1 MPHVNV
7 YSMDEPKELII
18 DGLVENPMK
27 ISYNELKDFPQVWEV
42 VELWCVEGYKVVKYN
57 WTGVPLIYLLSK
69 AKFKD
74 GAKEVIFYASDGF
87 TSSITLGEALEPTSI
102 LALEANGTNLS
113 EVKERGGG
121 YRIIL
126 PCRWGYKWVSNVE
139 RIEVIDYDYKGL
151 WESLG
156 YPDEGKMS
164 ICPEMLVSDAIFNLN
179 IEVYKINVSGFTA
192 GKIDKMNFNYKDGV
206 LKIDLGFSSNFETF
220 LNLFIEEGKGYSG
233 IDLLLDGRKGN
244 LTLLGNENVKAILL
258 EGIEGEHTITILAY
272 ESEIREN
279 GKVSNT
285 IIYLIILVAI
295 AMVIIYLIFVFEYR
309 IKKNFKI

>member
-1 MPHVNV
+1 
-7 YSMDEPKELII
+7 
-18 DGLVENPMK
+18 
-27 ISYNELKDFPQVWEV
+27 
-42 VELWCVEGYKVVKYN
+42 
-57 WTGVPLIYLLSK
+57 
-69 AKFKD
+69 
-74 GAKEVIFYASDGF
+74 
-87 TSSITLGEALEPTSI
+87 
-102 LALEANGTNLS
+102 
-113 EVKERGGG
+113 
-121 YRIIL
+121 
-126 PCRWGYKWVSNVE
+126 
-139 RIEVIDYDYKGL
+139 L

-179 IEVYKINVSGFTA
+179 IEAYKINVSGFTA

-206 LKIDLGFSSNFETF
+206 LKIDLSFSSNFETF

-233 IDLLLDGRKGN
+233 IDLLLDRRKGN

-258 EGIEGEHTITILAY
+258 EGIIGEHTITILAY

-285 IIYLIILVAI
+285 IIYLIVLVAI

-309 IKKNFKI
+309 IKKIL

>member
-1 MPHVNV
+1 LPIH
-7 YSMDEPKELII
+7 PRA
-18 DGLVENPMK
+18 
-27 ISYNELKDFPQVWEV
+27 
-42 VELWCVEGYKVVKYN
+42 
-57 WTGVPLIYLLSK
+57 K
-69 AKFKD
+69 ALGFL
-74 GAKEVIFYASDGF
+74 GTPSD
-87 TSSITLGEALEPTSI
+87 
-102 LALEANGTNLS
+102 
-113 EVKERGGG
+113 
-121 YRIIL
+121 
-126 PCRWGYKWVSNVE
+126 KWVSHVE
-139 RIEVIDYDYKGL
+139 RIGVIDYDYKGL

-179 IEVYKINVSGFTA
+179 IEAYKINVSGFTA

-285 IIYLIILVAI
+285 IIYLIVLVAI